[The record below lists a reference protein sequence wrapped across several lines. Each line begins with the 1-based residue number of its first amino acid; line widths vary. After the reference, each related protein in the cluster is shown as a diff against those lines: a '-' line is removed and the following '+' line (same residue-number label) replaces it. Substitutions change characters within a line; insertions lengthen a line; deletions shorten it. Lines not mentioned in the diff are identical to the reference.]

1 MPKCLK
7 QSIKLHV
14 NGDLHFPERCEL
26 NPPKYFFWGGRGR
39 GEGRVRILFSGTQSP
54 LFLKLFSML
63 NPSITSI

>member
-14 NGDLHFPERCEL
+14 SGGLHFPERCEL
-26 NPPKYFFWGGRGR
+26 NPAKYFFWGGVR
-39 GEGRVRILFSGTQSP
+39 GEGGVRIFSGTQSP